1 MGITKSF
8 TINNEAGLHA
18 RPAAV
23 FVKTAN
29 QFSSDIWVSKDG
41 EEVNGKSILG
51 LMMLAAEHGSTIEI
65 SVEGEDAEKAME
77 AISSLIM
84 SDFASP

>member
-65 SVEGEDAEKAME
+65 SVEGEDAEKA
-77 AISSLIM
+77 
-84 SDFASP
+84 